1 MNFSSHEPCSKASR
15 TIFLLLGTTKS
26 HSTYIGKLTTQKKKK
41 SYRDFV
47 VSDSSANVIEK
58 PMIPLVVGNL
68 FCPLLKGFLILK
80 KKIQEFIRHDSP
92 TLPEIARESLELGRQ
107 YIVGDETPTIRRIVK
122 SLRK

>member
-1 MNFSSHEPCSKASR
+1 
-15 TIFLLLGTTKS
+15 
-26 HSTYIGKLTTQKKKK
+26 
-41 SYRDFV
+41 
-47 VSDSSANVIEK
+47 
-58 PMIPLVVGNL
+58 MIPLVVGNL